1 LKSFW
6 VLTVLLSL
14 IAIATLDNNAPVQI
28 TEEAAIAESLAVS
41 TAEEYE
47 NDYEL
52 VTFNSNILSRISGL
66 VHSTLS
72 AKNYTYQLSAEAT
85 TIGIR

>member
-1 LKSFW
+1 MKSFW
-6 VLTVLLSL
+6 ILTVLLSL

-41 TAEEYE
+41 TVEEYE
-47 NDYEL
+47 NDYEIITVHANL
-52 VTFNSNILSRISGL
+52 LNRLSGI

-72 AKNYTYQLSAEAT
+72 AKNYTYQLRAEAT